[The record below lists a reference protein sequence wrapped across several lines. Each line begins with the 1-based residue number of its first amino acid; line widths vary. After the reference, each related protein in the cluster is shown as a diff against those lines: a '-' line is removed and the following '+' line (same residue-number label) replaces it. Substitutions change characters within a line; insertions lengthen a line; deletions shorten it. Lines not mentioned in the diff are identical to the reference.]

1 MLRFLAPPR
10 KSRLERGRA
19 AAYVEAMADQGMTE
33 HLKQLTARGRELLG
47 PVLPKRMRAGTPIVP
62 VVRLSGVIGV
72 STPLRPGLTLA
83 GAARMLE
90 RAFSAKRAKA
100 VALVLNSPGGSAVQS
115 HLMFR
120 RIRQLAD
127 EKNLPVLAFVED
139 VAASGG
145 YMLACAADEIVCDP
159 SSIVG
164 SIGVIGAS
172 FGFHEA
178 IGRLG
183 IERRVYT
190 AGENKSTL
198 DPFLPENPE
207 DVARLKALQQ
217 EIHQTFI
224 SLVKE
229 RRRNL
234 SGPENTLFSGEYWT
248 AKTALGY
255 GLIDRIGD
263 LRSVL
268 RERYGKDV
276 LTPLVQGERSWFGRP
291 LPGVGQAHLGDM
303 FGRAGL
309 ADEIIS
315 AIEARAI
322 WARYGL

>member
-1 MLRFLAPPR
+1 
-10 KSRLERGRA
+10 
-19 AAYVEAMADQGMTE
+19 
-33 HLKQLTARGRELLG
+33 
-47 PVLPKRMRAGTPIVP
+47 
-62 VVRLSGVIGV
+62 VVRLSGVIGM
-72 STPLRPGLTLA
+72 STPLKPGLTLA
-83 GAARMLE
+83 GAARMLD
-90 RAFSAKRAKA
+90 RAFGVKRAKA

-127 EKNLPVLAFVED
+127 EKNLPVIAFVED

-198 DPFLPENPE
+198 DPFLPENPD
-207 DVARLKALQQ
+207 DVVRLKAIQQ

-224 SLVKE
+224 GLVRD
-229 RRRNL
+229 RRGRNL
-234 SGPENTLFSGEYWT
+234 SGPENTMFSGEYWT

-276 LTPLVQGERSWFGRP
+276 LMPQVQGDRSWFGRP
-291 LPGVGQAHLGDM
+291 LPGVGRAGDM
-303 FGRAGL
+303 FNRAGL
-309 ADEIIS
+309 ADELIS
-315 AIEARAI
+315 AIETRAI

>member
-1 MLRFLAPPR
+1 
-10 KSRLERGRA
+10 
-19 AAYVEAMADQGMTE
+19 MTE
-33 HLKQLTARGRELLG
+33 PKPTEPLRQIFARGRELLS
-47 PVLPKRMRAGTPIVP
+47 PLLPKRMRAGIPIVP
-62 VVRLSGVIGV
+62 VVRLAGVIGM
-72 STPLRPGLTLA
+72 STPLKPGLTLA
-83 GAARMLE
+83 GAARMLD
-90 RAFSAKRAKA
+90 RAFGFKRAKA

-115 HLMFR
+115 HLLFR

-127 EKNLPVLAFVED
+127 EKNLPVIAFVED

-164 SIGVIGAS
+164 SIGVVGAS
-172 FGFHEA
+172 FGLHEA

-183 IERRVYT
+183 IERRIYT
-190 AGENKSTL
+190 AGERKSTL

-207 DVARLKALQQ
+207 DVAHLKAIQQ

-224 SLVKE
+224 GLVKD
-229 RRRNL
+229 RRGNL
-234 SGPENTLFSGEYWT
+234 SGPENTMFSGDYWT

-268 RERYGKDV
+268 RERYGEDV
-276 LTPLVQGERSWFGRP
+276 LTPMVQGDRSWFGRP
-291 LPGVGQAHLGDM
+291 LPGVGRVDMGDM
-303 FGRAGL
+303 LGRAGL
-309 ADEIIS
+309 ADELIS
-315 AIEARAI
+315 AVEARAL

>member
-1 MLRFLAPPR
+1 MW
-10 KSRLERGRA
+10 
-19 AAYVEAMADQGMTE
+19 EAMAEPGITE
-33 HLKQLTARGRELLG
+33 HLSQLTARCRELMG
-47 PVLPKRMRAGTPIVP
+47 PLLPKRMRAGTPIVP

-72 STPLRPGLTLA
+72 SAPLRPGLTLS

-90 RAFSAKRAKA
+90 RAFAVKRAKA

-120 RIRQLAD
+120 RIRQLAE
-127 EKNLPVLAFVED
+127 EKNLPVIAFVED

-172 FGFHEA
+172 FGFHDA

-190 AGENKSTL
+190 SGVNKSTL
-198 DPFLPENPE
+198 DPFLPENPD
-207 DVARLKALQQ
+207 DVARLKAIQH
-217 EIHQTFI
+217 EIHQSFI
-224 SLVKE
+224 GLVKD
-229 RRRNL
+229 RGPKL
-234 SGPENTLFSGEYWT
+234 SGPENTMFSGEYWT

-268 RERYGKDV
+268 RERFGKDV

-291 LPGVGQAHLGDM
+291 LPGVSRAELADT

-309 ADEIIS
+309 ADEIIA